1 MPDDHS
7 RRKWSMSADDD
18 AADVESEARRG
29 PSALRAGPR
38 RLGLLC
44 QGRRA
49 SRRGGP
55 AFNDHGALPGQCP
68 TTIRA
73 ANGRCRLTTTQLTSS
88 QKRDGVP
95 RRFAPDRVAW
105 ACCVRAGALRDAAAL
120 PQRPWGI
127 AWAMPDDDS
136 RRKWSMSADDDAA
149 DVESG
154 ASRGSPTPDCE
165 WLRMPADRRASRPP
179 LVVAWVEFEGLGC
192 APSVG
197 QNRRSTSAVRIS
209 CVSV

>member
-1 MPDDHS
+1 MPAKPDMGPSSPLGASRRTASLGAVVSGPARFATRRPCLQRPWGIAWAMPDDHS

-29 PSALRAGPR
+29 PSALRTGPR
-38 RLGLLC
+38 RLGLLR
-44 QGRRA
+44 QVRRA

-55 AFNDHGALPGQCP
+55 AFNDHRELPGQCP

-73 ANGRCRLTTTQLTSS
+73 ANGRCRLTTTQLTSN

-120 PQRPWGI
+120 PSTTMGHCLGNARRPF
-127 AWAMPDDDS
+127 APQMV
-136 RRKWSMSADDDAA
+136 
-149 DVESG
+149 DVG
-154 ASRGSPTPDCE
+154 
-165 WLRMPADRRASRPP
+165 
-179 LVVAWVEFEGLGC
+179 
-192 APSVG
+192 
-197 QNRRSTSAVRIS
+197 
-209 CVSV
+209 